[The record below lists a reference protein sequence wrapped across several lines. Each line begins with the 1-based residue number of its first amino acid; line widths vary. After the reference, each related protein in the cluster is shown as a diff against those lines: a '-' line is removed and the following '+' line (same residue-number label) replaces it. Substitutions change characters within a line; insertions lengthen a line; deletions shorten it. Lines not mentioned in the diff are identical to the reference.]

1 MSKLLHSYTPKL
13 LNSYTPN
20 LLNSYKMV
28 KHIILWTL
36 NPELS
41 DEEKTQVKKEIKAG
55 LEGLVGKV
63 PGLVDVKVHIDGR
76 LASSNADVML
86 DSTLESAEAL
96 KGYAVHPEHVAVANG
111 KVRPFTV
118 QRSCLDFEI

>member
-1 MSKLLHSYTPKL
+1 
-13 LNSYTPN
+13 
-20 LLNSYKMV
+20 MV

-41 DEEKTQVKKEIKAG
+41 EEEKNAVKAGIKAG

-63 PGLVDVKVHIDGR
+63 PGLLDVKVHIDGR

-86 DSTLESAEAL
+86 DSTLESEEAL
-96 KGYAVHPEHVAVANG
+96 KGYAKHPDHVAVANG
-111 KVRPFTV
+111 KVRPYTV

>member
-1 MSKLLHSYTPKL
+1 
-13 LNSYTPN
+13 
-20 LLNSYKMV
+20 MV

-41 DEEKTQVKKEIKAG
+41 DEEKKVVTAGIKEG

-76 LASSNADVML
+76 LASSNTDVML
-86 DSTLESAEAL
+86 DSTLTDEEAL
-96 KGYAVHPEHVAVANG
+96 KGYAKHPAHVAVANG
-111 KVRPFTV
+111 KVRPYTV

>member
-1 MSKLLHSYTPKL
+1 
-13 LNSYTPN
+13 
-20 LLNSYKMV
+20 MV

-41 DEEKTQVKKEIKAG
+41 DDEKQTVKAGIKAG

-63 PGLVDVKVHIDGR
+63 PGLIEVKVHIDGR

-86 DSTLESAEAL
+86 DSTLESPEAL
-96 KGYAVHPEHVAVANG
+96 KGYAQHPDHVAVANT
-111 KVRPFTV
+111 KVRPYTV
-118 QRSCLDFEI
+118 QRACLDFEI